1 MHVGEW
7 ATNLTLKLM
16 FLSALHPLPPHY
28 LTKEGGGLGTKI
40 YREVRFSHIRRNASN
55 YKPFHFQGLD
65 NLLWNL
71 IIVGG
76 EDREFDCN
84 QYRDP
89 STTPTQIPV
98 NGGGGQCPRTSLHA
112 CWQTCNQTSII
123 FADVPMC
130 IPPPPQ
136 TKQKKGGGLGTIILE
151 RSDFLIFANM
161 HSIPSLSM
169 FRV

>member
-1 MHVGEW
+1 MHVGKW
-7 ATNLTLKLM
+7 ATNPTLKLM

-89 STTPTQIPV
+89 SPTPTQIPV
-98 NGGGGQCPRTSLHA
+98 NGGGSSVPGPVYMHVGKYATKLVLYLQMFLCAFHPLLKLSKKRRGFGHHNFREVRFSHICQHA
-112 CWQTCNQTSII
+112 FN
-123 FADVPMC
+123 
-130 IPPPPQ
+130 
-136 TKQKKGGGLGTIILE
+136 TKP
-151 RSDFLIFANM
+151 FHF
-161 HSIPSLSM
+161 
-169 FRV
+169 